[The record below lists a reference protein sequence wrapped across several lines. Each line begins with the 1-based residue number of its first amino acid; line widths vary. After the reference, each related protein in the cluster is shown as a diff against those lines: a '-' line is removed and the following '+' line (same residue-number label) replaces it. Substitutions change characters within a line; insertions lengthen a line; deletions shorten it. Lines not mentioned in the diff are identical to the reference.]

1 MATHEEKLDEKM
13 LESEDQGDLV
23 VITDED
29 GNESYYLEEMVI
41 PMDGKNFALLT
52 AVQEEEAADE
62 ADEVIIAR
70 VEFDEKG
77 EPVYLDPTDEEFSAV
92 RKAYETMMYEMDVE

>member
-1 MATHEEKLDEKM
+1 MATYEEKLDEKM

-52 AVQEEEAADE
+52 AVQDEEAAE
-62 ADEVIIAR
+62 DEVIIAR
-70 VEFDEKG
+70 IEFDDKG

-92 RKAYETMMYEMDVE
+92 RRAYETMMDEMDEE